1 MLEKLKKEALERARP
16 IRPEPFVAI
25 LMAVKNGAH
34 LLPEQLDSISAQT
47 HQNWHLYAADDI
59 SSDTSTS
66 LIRDFAD
73 QSHRVTLMDGPGTGS
88 ANNFMYL
95 VTEFT
100 KQAPKDS
107 WLAFCDQDDVWLPDR
122 LARGVRRLYDEPADR
137 PALYCSR
144 TWVCDANLENLHLSP
159 ACPRPPDFLNAL
171 VQNIAAGNTILLN
184 PAGVR
189 LLARAAAKA
198 GPVVSH
204 DWWAYQII
212 SGAGGTVIYD
222 DVPTLLYRQHA
233 NNIIGSNL
241 GIGASLYR
249 LKMVLKGRYRGWN
262 DTNIATLQRS
272 ADCLTAENR
281 AALAAFARL
290 RKAPL
295 PARLLG
301 LRRTGLF
308 RQRRLGQMAL
318 WVAAL
323 LNRM

>member
-1 MLEKLKKEALERARP
+1 MLEKITKEALERARP
-16 IRPEPFVAI
+16 MRPEPFVAI
-25 LMAVKNGAH
+25 LMAVKNGAPM
-34 LLPEQLDSISAQT
+34 LPEQLASISAQT
-47 HQNWHLYAADDI
+47 HQNWHLYAADDA
-59 SSDTSTS
+59 SSDASPA
-66 LIRDFAD
+66 LIRAFAD
-73 QSHRVTLMDGPGTGS
+73 QSHPVTLLDGPGTGS

-95 VTEFT
+95 ITEFAR
-100 KQAPKDS
+100 QAPGDS

-122 LARGVRRLYDEPADR
+122 LARGVRRLHEEPAER

-144 TWVCDANLENLHLSP
+144 TWVCDANLENLRLSP

-204 DWWAYQII
+204 DWWAYQIV
-212 SGAGGTVIYD
+212 SGAGGTVVFD

-233 NNIIGSNL
+233 NNAIGSSL
-241 GIGASLYR
+241 GLRASLYR
-249 LKMVLKGRYRGWN
+249 LKMVLQGRYRRWN

-301 LRRTGLF
+301 LRRSGLF
-308 RQRRLGQMAL
+308 RQRRLGQAAL
-318 WVAAL
+318 WIAAL
-323 LNRM
+323 LNRL